1 MVQTESQPLGFI
13 GVGGLAGVLVE
24 GFRRAGDRRPILLSP
39 RNADQS
45 RRLAERFGCAA
56 LSTNQAV
63 GDGSAIVLVTTPP
76 PATLAAIRGLAWR
89 KGQLL
94 ICAAMDMTVP
104 LLAAA
109 AAPAVAVRIM
119 PSASAAVNADALPLC
134 PPNAAA
140 RTLLAQLGTVF
151 ELSDE
156 GGFAAATALAAYH
169 LWLYALMDTMV
180 AASEA
185 AGLPR
190 EAAVG
195 LVASQTR
202 AAATLALSAPP
213 QVPVRAP
220 LDLHGKPGSMTAQ
233 GLAVLDAADAFAP
246 WRAAAAAAVQ
256 RARHGGAAPPA
267 GLTAAGDPAK

>member
-1 MVQTESQPLGFI
+1 MAQTESQPLGVI

-45 RRLAERFGCAA
+45 RRLAERFDCAS
-56 LSTNQAV
+56 LPTNQAV
-63 GDGSAIVLVTTPP
+63 VDGAAIVLVTTPP
-76 PATLAAIRGLAWR
+76 AATLAAIRGLAWR

-94 ICAAMDMTVP
+94 ICAAMDVTVP
-104 LLAAA
+104 LLAEA

-119 PSASAAVNADALPLC
+119 PSASAAVNADAMPLC
-134 PPNAAA
+134 PPNADA

-151 ELSDE
+151 ELADE

-213 QVPVRAP
+213 QAPVRAP

-246 WRAAAAAAVQ
+246 WRAAAAAAVR
-256 RARHGGAAPPA
+256 RARYGSAAPA
-267 GLTAAGDPAK
+267 GLTAAGDPAT

>member
-1 MVQTESQPLGFI
+1 MAQTDSRPLGFI

-39 RNADQS
+39 RNADQA
-45 RRLAERFGCAA
+45 RRLAERFDCTA
-56 LSTNQAV
+56 LSSSQAV
-63 GDGSAIVLVTTPP
+63 VDGAAIVLVTTPP
-76 PATLAAIRGLAWR
+76 AATLAAIRELDWR
-89 KGQLL
+89 AGQLL
-94 ICAAMDMTVP
+94 ICAAMDVTVP
-104 LLAAA
+104 LLAEA

-119 PSASAAVNADALPLC
+119 PSASAAVNADAIPLC

-140 RTLLAQLGTVF
+140 RTLLAELGTVF
-151 ELSDE
+151 ELADE
-156 GGFAAATALAAYH
+156 DGFAAATALAAYH

-202 AAATLALSAPP
+202 AAATLALAGPP
-213 QVPVRAP
+213 QAPVRAP

-233 GLAVLDAADAFAP
+233 GLAVLDAAEAFAP
-246 WRAAAAAAVQ
+246 WRAAAAAAIR
-256 RARHGGAAPPA
+256 RARYGGAAPA
-267 GLTAAGDPAK
+267 GLTAAGGPSK

>member
-1 MVQTESQPLGFI
+1 MAETDSRPLGII

-39 RNADQS
+39 RNADQA

-63 GDGSAIVLVTTPP
+63 VDGAAIVLVTTPP
-76 PATLAAIRGLAWR
+76 AATLAAIRELAWQ
-89 KGQLL
+89 KDQLL
-94 ICAAMDMTVP
+94 ICAAMDVTVP
-104 LLAAA
+104 QLAAA

-119 PSASAAVNADALPLC
+119 PSASAAVNADAMPLC
-134 PPNAAA
+134 PPNADA
-140 RTLLAQLGTVF
+140 RALLAQLGTVF

-202 AAATLALSAPP
+202 AAATLPLSAPP
-213 QVPVRAP
+213 QAPVRAP

-233 GLAVLDAADAFAP
+233 GLAVLDAGDAFAP
-246 WRAAAAAAVQ
+246 WRAAAAAAVR
-256 RARHGGAAPPA
+256 RAQGSGAPA
-267 GLTAAGDPAK
+267 GLTPADDPAK